1 MANLIDQYE
10 LDGMREDFFNML
22 GLYDEGG
29 SSDYSIDQAKT
40 LVNINRV
47 VSRGDINPT
56 TGMYDDQIVESVY
69 AGPAHVSPVTY
80 RRDRQELG
88 GQESVRIRQY
98 RAIVPWDAGDIHL
111 DDTFTINFSTDPEM
125 VGRTF
130 DVTDV
135 LYESHL
141 AVRRISLVDTTKDS
155 NGLDC

>member
-1 MANLIDQYE
+1 MANMIDQYE
-10 LDGMREDFFNML
+10 LDGLREDFLNLL
-22 GLYDEGG
+22 GLFDEG
-29 SSDYSIDQAKT
+29 DAEYSIEQAKT

-47 VSRGDINPT
+47 ISRGTINPT
-56 TGMYDDQIVESVY
+56 TKLYENPITESIY
-69 AGPAHVSPVTY
+69 AGPSHVSPVTY

-88 GQESVRIRQY
+88 GVESVRIRQY

-111 DDTFTINFSTDPEM
+111 DDTFTINFSTDPNM

-141 AVRRISLVDTTKDS
+141 AVRRISLVDTTKDA
-155 NGLDC
+155 NGFDC